1 MITISFSLDN
11 LFSLVWQRTVY
22 MSETIDQN
30 PVKPEIIPING
41 NNRDMFN
48 TFCKDAANKVWA
60 KLAKYAT
67 EDSEVIEPFVL
78 NFDTTGELEDYPNQL
93 VYILDEPDN
102 WVTGRHSALLT
113 NAIQDAIVSY
123 VVYRWML
130 MKGLGQEHGTQAEN
144 ASFIENLA
152 AIDRAM
158 TYGKRATLK
167 YRTF

>member
-1 MITISFSLDN
+1 MITVSFSLDS

-22 MSETIDQN
+22 LSDTIDQN
-30 PVKPEIIPING
+30 PVKPDVVPING
-41 NNRDMFN
+41 NNRDIFN
-48 TFCKDAANKVWA
+48 TFCKDAANRVWS

-67 EDSEVIEPFVL
+67 EDSSVIDTFIL
-78 NFDTTGELEDYPNQL
+78 NFSATGSDDEYPNQL

-102 WVTGRHSALLT
+102 WIAGRNTAMLT

-144 ASFIENLA
+144 ASFIENLSG
-152 AIDRAM
+152 IDRAM
-158 TYGKRATLK
+158 TYGARPKTK